1 MKADHYREMKVER
14 CECHF
19 YAELILLR
27 LSMLITYQ
35 LCVYFK
41 TENNLILS
49 EKIAMNEISKKIW
62 KLWQARNK
70 LEWSYLMEG
79 IIKKLARIGRKN
91 IKKTNRTADQWY
103 KRQFKKGD
111 ETSFLKMSNIQ
122 LLIKHF
128 LYSNKINLFDS
139 TFIIFQEKSYLKAD
153 RKA

>member
-49 EKIAMNEISKKIW
+49 EKIAMNEISKKI
-62 KLWQARNK
+62 
-70 LEWSYLMEG
+70 
-79 IIKKLARIGRKN
+79 
-91 IKKTNRTADQWY
+91 
-103 KRQFKKGD
+103 
-111 ETSFLKMSNIQ
+111 
-122 LLIKHF
+122 
-128 LYSNKINLFDS
+128 
-139 TFIIFQEKSYLKAD
+139 
-153 RKA
+153 